1 MRWPTSRFLCPDF
14 FLCFV
19 VFSLLLASAAAQ
31 LSSAQSNGILTTS
44 SQSSRTQSTGQ
55 TSTPQAEPTPTRD
68 DVLRGGWGPYRA
80 NNQLLYYHLDVRV
93 DPDKKFLSGKNTIR
107 FRMLKDGTRVQID
120 LNHRLDVDKIL
131 LGSTPLEYHR
141 EENSVFIDFPETL
154 RAGRVYSIDFYYSGY
169 PVPVSYTHLDVYKRQ
184 P

>member
-1 MRWPTSRFLCPDF
+1 M
-14 FLCFV
+14 

-55 TSTPQAEPTPTRD
+55 TSTPQAELTPALD

-93 DPDKKFLSGKNTIR
+93 HPDKKFLSGKNTIR

-120 LNHRLDVDKIL
+120 LNHRLD
-131 LGSTPLEYHR
+131 
-141 EENSVFIDFPETL
+141 PEGYKRSKTLCL
-154 RAGRVYSIDFYYSGY
+154 RAVDSLMSEVLTSQRGSNMDRMIGQALGRLPDWSKTRRHGGGLPGLRYSPR
-169 PVPVSYTHLDVYKRQ
+169 PVRSRQ
-184 P
+184 NPAR